1 MSESPL
7 IILIEEIDISLGL
20 DVLEKTLIS
29 LKTLILSFFISLIV
43 RPNSLRRWE
52 PVTIKFVEIFF
63 SFFKELIN
71 PFKRPYSA
79 LEPDIKKKF

>member
-7 IILIEEIDISLGL
+7 IIFVEEIDISLGL

-43 RPNSLRRWE
+43 RPNSLRR
-52 PVTIKFVEIFF
+52 
-63 SFFKELIN
+63 
-71 PFKRPYSA
+71 
-79 LEPDIKKKF
+79 